1 MHGVYGKIWALH
13 RSGTFE
19 TLINM
24 IDEVSHYLGLKK
36 VYKQVP
42 GDYFSYA
49 NRFLLDIWEI

>member
-42 GDYFSYA
+42 GDYFS
-49 NRFLLDIWEI
+49 